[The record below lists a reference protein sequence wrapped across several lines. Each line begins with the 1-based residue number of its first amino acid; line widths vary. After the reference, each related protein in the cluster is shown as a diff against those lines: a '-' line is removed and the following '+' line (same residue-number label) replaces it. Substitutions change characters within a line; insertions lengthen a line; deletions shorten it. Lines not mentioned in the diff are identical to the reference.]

1 MRAFS
6 FSRHGAK
13 LKKLLGIRAR
23 LALLALILVAP
34 LMLERARSL
43 EDARSKQIALAHA
56 EFSRFVQHSAEGQ
69 REIISSV
76 ETALKWAAHIQASN
90 EASGRICDTIGTSPP
105 VHLLRIR
112 NLMIAGRD
120 GRVECATRDTLVGL
134 DLSGLAFF
142 KQARQTRDLAFG
154 DFQLARSDREPIMIG
169 AYPVA
174 AIDAKSQTVIVASVN
189 LSWMSKILNDLGDR
203 PGIFA
208 VLVDSM
214 GTVLAAPGAQAGMIG
229 QPLDRV
235 PVLSAI
241 AAKTIVPD
249 QAAGSFSITEA
260 DGSRRSVSF
269 ARIAGTQSR
278 LIVSIDEG
286 KVAADINAEIRTAYL
301 QLGIVCLFVLLGA
314 LIAAEM
320 LIISPIDTLA
330 AIAKRLGH
338 GDWSVRALRSRLPA
352 EFVPL
357 ARAFDTM
364 AARLA
369 ERERDLIATND
380 RLTVMASIDMLSGLA
395 NRRGFQSRLDFE
407 WMKALQH
414 KSELSLLMID
424 VDHFKPFNDTYGHPE
439 GDACLSRL
447 GETLAGLAADTNG
460 FAGRYGG
467 EEFCLLLPNSGTS
480 RAFEVGEMVRTAV
493 QDLALP
499 HATSSHRTVTVSVGV
514 ASTIPNDAL
523 RPSDLVEAADAS
535 LYVAKR
541 SGRNSVAGHGLGW
554 TAENGDP
561 MWKAS

>member
-1 MRAFS
+1 MIAFS
-6 FSRHGAK
+6 FSRHRAK

-56 EFSRFVQHSAEGQ
+56 EFSRFVQHSADGQ
-69 REIISSV
+69 REIISFV

-90 EASGRICDTIGTSPP
+90 EANGRNCDTIVTSPP

-112 NLMIAGRD
+112 NLMIASKD
-120 GRVECATRDTLVGL
+120 GRIECATRDTLVGL
-134 DLSGLAFF
+134 DLSDLAFF

-174 AIDAKSQTVIVASVN
+174 AIDSRSQTVVVASVN

-203 PGIFA
+203 PGMFA

-214 GTVLAAPGAQAGMIG
+214 GTVLAAPAAQAGMIG
-229 QPLDRV
+229 QPLDQV

-241 AAKTIVPD
+241 APKTISPD
-249 QAAGSFSITEA
+249 QGAGSFSITEA

-278 LIVSIDEG
+278 LIVNIDEA
-286 KVAADINAEIRTAYL
+286 KVAAAINAEIRTAYL

-320 LIISPIDTLA
+320 LIIWPIDTLA
-330 AIAKRLGH
+330 GIAKRFGQ

-357 ARAFDTM
+357 ARAFDAM

-380 RLTVMASIDMLSGLA
+380 RLTVMASMDMLSGLA

-447 GETLAGLAADTNG
+447 GETLAGLAADMNG

-467 EEFCLLLPNSGTS
+467 EEFCLLLPNSGPG
-480 RAFEVGEMVRTAV
+480 RAFEVGEMVRAAV
-493 QDLALP
+493 QDLAVP

-514 ASTIPNDAL
+514 ASTFPNDAL

-541 SGRNSVAGHGLGW
+541 SGRNRVAGHGIGW
-554 TAENGDP
+554 TAESGDP
-561 MWKAS
+561 KWMAS

>member
-1 MRAFS
+1 MIGFN
-6 FSRHGAK
+6 FSRYGAK

-43 EDARSKQIALAHA
+43 EDARSRQIALAHA
-56 EFSRFVQHSAEGQ
+56 EFSRFVQHSAKGQ

-76 ETALKWAAHIQASN
+76 EMVLKWAAHIQAAN
-90 EASGRICDTIGTSPP
+90 EANGRNCDTIGTSPP

-112 NLMIAGRD
+112 NLMIAGKD
-120 GRVECATRDTLVGL
+120 GRIECATRDTLVGL
-134 DLSGLAFF
+134 DLSDLAFF
-142 KQARQTRDLAFG
+142 KQAQQTRDLVFG

-203 PGIFA
+203 PGMFA

-214 GTVLAAPGAQAGMIG
+214 GTVLAAPTAQADMIG
-229 QPLDRV
+229 QPLDQV
-235 PVLSAI
+235 PLLSPI
-241 AAKTIVPD
+241 APKTIGPHH
-249 QAAGSFSITEA
+249 AAGSFSITEA

-278 LIVSIDEG
+278 LIVNIDEA

-320 LIISPIDTLA
+320 LIIWPIDKLA
-330 AIAKRLGH
+330 GIAKRFGQ
-338 GDWSVRALRSRLPA
+338 GDWSARALRSRLPA

-357 ARAFDTM
+357 ARAFDAM

-380 RLTVMASIDMLSGLA
+380 RLTVMASMDMLSGLA

-414 KSELSLLMID
+414 NSELSLLMID
-424 VDHFKPFNDTYGHPE
+424 VDHFKPFNDTYGHLA

-447 GETLAGLAADTNG
+447 GETLAGLAADMNG

-467 EEFCLLLPNSGTS
+467 EEFCLLLPNSGPG
-480 RAFEVGEMVRTAV
+480 RAFEVGEMVRAAV
-493 QDLALP
+493 QDLAVP

-514 ASTIPNDAL
+514 ASTVPNDAL

-541 SGRNSVAGHGLGW
+541 SGRNRVAGHGFGQ
-554 TAENGDP
+554 TIESGDP
-561 MWKAS
+561 KWMAS